1 MIAMRPKPH
10 AETRQSAMPR
20 RRSEAAVRGTLRAL
34 VEAGARVG
42 AVAEGEQLE
51 DPERGDE
58 RGGEEHAD
66 MIGDC
71 ALQQ

>member
-1 MIAMRPKPH
+1 MRPKPQ
-10 AETRQSAMPR
+10 AETTQSAMPR
-20 RRSEAAVRGTLRAL
+20 RRSAAAVRATLEAL

-51 DPERGDE
+51 DPEGGDE
-58 RGGEEHAD
+58 GGSEEHASI
-66 MIGDC
+66 IGDC